1 MGDFLIGIGT
11 HAGSVW
17 FAWAFTSE
25 QHGIKIEN
33 ERLSGW
39 FTGNWV
45 DKVQGMLT
53 GDMRPF
59 ANYFDKVREQF
70 DCYNVYCDFNSWAP
84 FSIPAVAQQVPVSR
98 VIVIMRNG
106 IQQLYSLTSASYMW
120 TRVTDDH
127 WLVATYLRHLWEVGG
142 AKGKPWEQRT
152 LWEKKCEMWA
162 STIGLI
168 DWMKKQGLPVEI
180 YRLEDLTTDVEL
192 FRRLMRSFSPIRQLS
207 YYTIQ
212 KIQQMDIHRKVHI
225 DRTPSNLWQQW
236 TVEQQTAFNEFCDE
250 GMRRYG
256 YETLAV
262 GM

>member
-1 MGDFLIGIGT
+1 MGNFIIGIGT

-25 QHGIKIEN
+25 EHGVKIEN

-45 DKVQGMLT
+45 DKVQGMLV

-59 ANYFDKVREQF
+59 ANYFIKVYEQL

-84 FSIPAVAQQVPVSR
+84 VSVPAVAQATPVSR
-98 VIVIMRNG
+98 VIVIIRNG

-142 AKGKPWEQRT
+142 AEGKPWEERT
-152 LWEKKCEMWA
+152 LWEKKCEMWT
-162 STIGLI
+162 STIRLI
-168 DWMKKQGLPVEI
+168 DWMREQGLPVEV
-180 YRLEDLTTDVEL
+180 YRLEDITTDMTV
-192 FRRLMRSFSPIRQLS
+192 FRNLMHSFSPERELSDDVIREV
-207 YYTIQ
+207 
-212 KIQQMDIHRKVHI
+212 QQTDIHRKVYI
-225 DRTPSNLWQQW
+225 DRTPNNLWRQW
-236 TVEQQTAFNEFCDE
+236 TAEQQAAFNELCGE

-256 YETLAV
+256 YDTLAV
-262 GM
+262 DT